1 MGWFLPLG
9 DGWFQP
15 LLGCVHDF
23 RAFEAASVRCFNTA
37 YCKNTV
43 SSGMTGLVGTSALPV
58 LTHPTQEEICGISRT
73 GLWGKS
79 CVGCKSQQEAA
90 M

>member
-37 YCKNTV
+37 YCKSTV
-43 SSGMTGLVGTSALPV
+43 SSGMTGLVGTSAHPPHAGGDLRDF
-58 LTHPTQEEICGISRT
+58 THWALGQILC
-73 GLWGKS
+73 W
-79 CVGCKSQQEAA
+79 